1 METWQ
6 QPLAAETD
14 EEGATVEDDL
24 VGGLCILAALDEI
37 AAHEREVGKRP
48 GDVLVFLPGERE
60 IRDAAEMLRRPT
72 CATPRCCRCTRDFGR
87 AAEDLPAA
95 PGTQD
100 RAVHQRRG
108 NSR

>member
-1 METWQ
+1 MDQ
-6 QPLAAETD
+6 
-14 EEGATVEDDL
+14 G
-24 VGGLCILAALDEI
+24 ILAALDEI

-60 IRDAAEMLRRPT
+60 IRDAAEMLRKANLRHTEVLPLY
-72 CATPRCCRCTRDFGR
+72 ARLTPAR

-100 RAVHQRRG
+100 RCCPPT
-108 NSR
+108 SRKPR